1 MHQWKSIREL
11 QRHSDKLH
19 IGDRGM
25 LQKITADKNYKQI
38 VIPWELHLLVQRTFH
53 VNIGH
58 LVADGITELEN
69 DFFWSGM
76 VGFRYFTTKIY
87 PYV

>member
-1 MHQWKSIREL
+1 M
-11 QRHSDKLH
+11 LH
-19 IGDRGM
+19 VD
-25 LQKITADKNYKQI
+25 
-38 VIPWELHLLVQRTFH
+38 
-53 VNIGH
+53 IGH

-76 VGFRYFTTKIY
+76 VGFRYFTTKTY

>member
-1 MHQWKSIREL
+1 
-11 QRHSDKLH
+11 
-19 IGDRGM
+19 M
-25 LQKITADKNYKQI
+25 L
-38 VIPWELHLLVQRTFH
+38 H